1 MFNLAATKKAQNC
14 VENLMA
20 DLLQIQ
26 KLDNSVCSDEM
37 AKQHQQQMN
46 NMKIQYNNLSFIA
59 AQSVLKASYAEKSQQ
74 HALQTLQKLVA
85 AVDGCVTMFGTMMNT
100 KQFKPRNNNYKIEK
114 DKKKEDKKKEDKKK
128 EDKKKEHKKKRQKDD
143 SPTRRKMITVKQKF
157 VDFCAFYE
165 SEANNNK
172 NRNITL
178 YKIATRYGIYYI
190 NLYYV
195 NFFKK
200 YTYKKKKKKKII
212 NNSGGT

>member
-37 AKQHQQQMN
+37 AKQHQHQMN

-59 AQSVLKASYAEKSQQ
+59 AQSVLKASYSEKSQQ
-74 HALQTLQKLVA
+74 HAMQTLQKLVA
-85 AVDGCVTMFGTMMNT
+85 ALHGCVTMFDTMMNT

-128 EDKKKEHKKKRQKDD
+128 EHKKKRQKED
-143 SPTRRKMITVKQKF
+143 SPRRKDRKMLTVKQKF
-157 VDFCAFYE
+157 VDFCKFYE

-200 YTYKKKKKKKII
+200 CTYKKKKKKK
-212 NNSGGT
+212 